1 MTQFRTAEEILNY
14 AIEREEEAAQFYTNL
29 ARTANRPE
37 MKQTFEDFAREEMA
51 HKAKLM
57 AVRDGKYLLHAEKKV
72 PDLKIAEYKP
82 QVVPGPNMTYA
93 EALIV
98 AMQREKASF
107 KLYSDLA
114 LITRDENVR
123 KTFEAL
129 ALEEARHK
137 LRFELEYDREYLQE
151 N

>member
-72 PDLKIAEYKP
+72 PDLKI
-82 QVVPGPNMTYA
+82 
-93 EALIV
+93 V